1 MKVKWLLRTVIY
13 VGLLLML
20 TSCWN
25 SRELNDLA
33 IVSAIGI
40 DKAPDKD
47 EYRVTFQLVNPAATA
62 TSSSSNSSEPA
73 ITCYTSSDRTLF
85 GALRKTSKKAS
96 RQLFFAHTQLLVIGE
111 SMAKSGINDIFDLF
125 ERSHELRLNSTVLLS
140 RNTDAGSILET
151 LVPIEIVPAMGLV
164 KKSENTARVWGEHK
178 DMNIL
183 DILTDLTGEGELV
196 ISGIEIAGNKD
207 EVGTMGNVEQ
217 TKVKALLLMS
227 GLGVFKDGK
236 LQQWMEGSEARGT
249 LWIQNEIQEA
259 SVDVNYG
266 KEKEVITVNVI
277 LSKTDVKVEI
287 KDGVPVI
294 HLHIEEEGSVNETK
308 VYVDFSKREE
318 ILQVEK
324 GLEEKT
330 KAEVIE
336 AFKAA
341 QRMKSDIFNFA
352 GELKRT
358 KPKQWEQVAKEWDSL
373 FATAK
378 LDVSVTA
385 YVRTTGMRINPYISE
400 KK

>member
-207 EVGTMGNVEQ
+207 EAGTMGNVEQ

-385 YVRTTGMRINPYISE
+385 YIRTTGMRINPYISE